1 MKNIC
6 LLDLNYT
13 LVGNQADTRM
23 LRPFSRRMEAEE
35 YRSDLIEAIRDDYVI
50 IVTARPD
57 YQMKQTMANIKRKTG
72 WKPQEWYFNDIN
84 AEPPV
89 FKESALRRFIL
100 PRHGAQTAR
109 RGRTTTRWRAI
120 RRRGPCMRGSASRPS
135 PMTASSNRRAWRG
148 SRLSTN
154 AAYSD
159 N

>member
-35 YRSDLIEAIRDDYVI
+35 YRADLIEAIRDDYVI

-57 YQMKQTMANIKRKTG
+57 YQMKQTMANIKR
-72 WKPQEWYFNDIN
+72 
-84 AEPPV
+84 
-89 FKESALRRFIL
+89 SLRSSRRA
-100 PRHGAQTAR
+100 PSGASSYPGTAHRMAR

-120 RRRGPCMRGSASRPS
+120 RRRGPCMRGSVSRPP
-135 PMTASSNRRAWRG
+135 PMTASSNRRAW
-148 SRLSTN
+148 
-154 AAYSD
+154 
-159 N
+159 

>member
-35 YRSDLIEAIRDDYVI
+35 YRADLIEAIRDDYVI

-72 WKPQEWYFNDIN
+72 WQPQEWYFNDIN

-100 PRHGAQTAR
+100 PPAR
-109 RGRTTTRWRAI
+109 RTERPGGRTTTRWRAI
-120 RRRGPCMRGSASRPS
+120 RKTRAMYARFGIEAAPYDRFIKSAGMARVPAFDQCSLF
-135 PMTASSNRRAWRG
+135 G
-148 SRLSTN
+148 
-154 AAYSD
+154 
-159 N
+159 

>member
-35 YRSDLIEAIRDDYVI
+35 YRADLIEAIRDDYVI

-57 YQMKQTMANIKRKTG
+57 YQMKQTMENIKR
-72 WKPQEWYFNDIN
+72 
-84 AEPPV
+84 
-89 FKESALRRFIL
+89 SLRSSRRA
-100 PRHGAQTAR
+100 PSGASSCPGTAHRTAR

-120 RRRGPCMRGSASRPS
+120 RRRGPCMRGSVLRPP

>member
-35 YRSDLIEAIRDDYVI
+35 YRADLIEAIRDDYVI

-57 YQMKQTMANIKRKTG
+57 YQMKQTMENIKRKTG
-72 WKPQEWYFNDIN
+72 WQPQEWYFNDIN

-89 FKESALRRFIL
+89 FKESALRRSSC
-100 PRHGAQTAR
+100 PGTAHRTAR

-120 RRRGPCMRGSASRPS
+120 RRRGPCMRGSVLRPP

-148 SRLSTN
+148 SRFSTN